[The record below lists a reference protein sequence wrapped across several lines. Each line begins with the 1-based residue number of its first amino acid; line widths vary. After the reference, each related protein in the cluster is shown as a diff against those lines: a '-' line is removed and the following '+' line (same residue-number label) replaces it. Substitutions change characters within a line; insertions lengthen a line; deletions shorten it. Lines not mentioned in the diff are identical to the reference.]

1 MWELVPF
8 YVNFEVQRYNFFKY
22 LTLNFISIYF
32 FFNYKQNI
40 FLTFTVLSFFGMII
54 RITFFLITS
63 FLNAQTLQV
72 LYFTDA
78 HQLYELDDVPG
89 GRGGFAR
96 LKTIVDLSKKED
108 PATLTIHGGDFVG
121 GVLYGGMLKGKN
133 MPEVFNRIPV
143 DILNFG
149 QHEFDYGVEHIQQL
163 IPRFTGSFFTTN
175 LIGET
180 YQPFF
185 QLPTYLVRK
194 VNNQTILFLGL
205 TDQMQTTI
213 QDKRVQQADIFLSVE
228 NVLAQFTDQT
238 TDHIVAISQMDLAKN
253 IALIEQFPQIDL
265 VLTEELHEY
274 NSQINYVGKTPIVAP
289 SGNMSAVAKII
300 LSKNKLPEI
309 QIIPLDKEVRKEKTL
324 ALREQQEKEFIEQQ
338 LNEKIA
344 DLVVDLDVQSGLK
357 GESLAGNLVTDAM
370 RFYYNADAAIIDA
383 NGIRNVVNKGDF
395 TIKSARTL
403 LPFGNKM
410 VVVSIKG
417 RDLKDF
423 ILSNFLLD
431 KPKIIQVSGFSYHYN
446 SKNKTINF
454 PTLQDDQIIRL
465 VLNEYNF
472 RRLKNFEEVLINAN
486 DQQSVQDYEV
496 LITFA
501 RKLQSIQPKLEKRIL
516 INKEK

>member
-1 MWELVPF
+1 M
-8 YVNFEVQRYNFFKY
+8 
-22 LTLNFISIYF
+22 
-32 FFNYKQNI
+32 
-40 FLTFTVLSFFGMII
+40 
-54 RITFFLITS
+54 
-63 FLNAQTLQV
+63 
-72 LYFTDA
+72 
-78 HQLYELDDVPG
+78 
-89 GRGGFAR
+89 
-96 LKTIVDLSKKED
+96 
-108 PATLTIHGGDFVG
+108 
-121 GVLYGGMLKGKN
+121 
-133 MPEVFNRIPV
+133 
-143 DILNFG
+143 
-149 QHEFDYGVEHIQQL
+149 
-163 IPRFTGSFFTTN
+163 
-175 LIGET
+175 
-180 YQPFF
+180 
-185 QLPTYLVRK
+185 
-194 VNNQTILFLGL
+194 
-205 TDQMQTTI
+205 
-213 QDKRVQQADIFLSVE
+213 
-228 NVLAQFTDQT
+228 AQFTDQT

-431 KPKIIQVSGFSYHYN
+431 KPKLYKCQAFLII
-446 SKNKTINF
+446 
-454 PTLQDDQIIRL
+454 
-465 VLNEYNF
+465 
-472 RRLKNFEEVLINAN
+472 
-486 DQQSVQDYEV
+486 
-496 LITFA
+496 IT
-501 RKLQSIQPKLEKRIL
+501 RKIKL
-516 INKEK
+516 